1 LPDAKTRVI
10 LGLHA
15 IYQNHRRVTWAD
27 EHQEHQ
33 PGARGPKMAQ
43 GLLPLRDL
51 GGGNGG
57 PTTSACDAIIAAMA
71 ETEQKQPGMVPDEL
85 KFEPKSK
92 GLTTV
97 RKKKPKEL
105 AVITECCTGC
115 AGSPACVE
123 YCPVEDC
130 MFWVPDED
138 HPPFGRIQVDPILCI
153 GCKKCISKGP
163 DGCFLDG
170 CPWDAIVMVDTTEVE
185 KEVGVMPY

>member
-1 LPDAKTRVI
+1 MLYPPRRNWRAKSWQPSKVCRITRDSRTGRESAKYYGIIWRMSDAAS
-10 LGLHA
+10 LNPGL
-15 IYQNHRRVTWAD
+15 
-27 EHQEHQ
+27 
-33 PGARGPKMAQ
+33 
-43 GLLPLRDL
+43 
-51 GGGNGG
+51 
-57 PTTSACDAIIAAMA
+57 
-71 ETEQKQPGMVPDEL
+71 VPDEL
-85 KFEPKSK
+85 KFEPRSK
-92 GLTTV
+92 GLTTP

-153 GCKKCISKGP
+153 GCKKCLSKGP

-170 CPWDAIVMVDTTEVE
+170 CPWDAIVMVDTVEVE
-185 KEVGVMPY
+185 KEVGVMPF